1 MNALRVGDDI
11 GSYGPLAMSIEDSV
25 RWAAASGDLTPFHFD
40 PQAAADRGFEG
51 PVVHGPWKAAV
62 LRGLVQRWLGKAV
75 LRSFSADYLAPD
87 LLGEPMVFGGSITG
101 VGVTTDG
108 ATQVD
113 CELWVKRADGSLSVR
128 ATCAAVVE
136 EELDGLPLERVKQSV
151 RLGEVAGVFV
161 YEVTSGDIA
170 RFIEAVTGEPVDRD
184 DIDEAPATFYAALDP
199 VERRDLDLDD
209 FVQHLPFRK
218 TGGGN
223 AFNEVSAVRPIR
235 AGDVVT
241 VTTRYTE
248 VYEKKGSRGSLL
260 FRVREN
266 ELTDAAGERIATT
279 RCGHVL
285 SFDLTSRTV
294 TPRAEARA

>member
-1 MNALRVGDDI
+1 MTALTVGDDI
-11 GSYGPLAMSIEDSV
+11 GSYGPIAMSIEDSV
-25 RWAAASGDLTPFHFD
+25 RWAAASGDFTPFHFD
-40 PQAAADRGFEG
+40 PQAATDRGFEG
-51 PVVHGPWKAAV
+51 PVVHGPWKAAM
-62 LRGLVQRWLGKAV
+62 LRGLVQRWLGRVV

-87 LLGEPMVFGGSITG
+87 LLGEPMVFGGNVVG
-101 VGVTTDG
+101 VGETTDG
-108 ATQVD
+108 APQVE
-113 CELWVKRADGSLSVR
+113 CELWVKRSDGSLSVR
-128 ATCAAVVE
+128 ATCVAIVE
-136 EELDGLPLERVKQSV
+136 EQLEGLPLERVKQSV
-151 RLGEVAGVFV
+151 QLGEVAGVFV
-161 YEVTSGDIA
+161 YEVTAGDIA
-170 RFIEAVTGEPVDRD
+170 RFIEAVTGERVDRD
-184 DIDEAPATFYAALDP
+184 SIHEAPATFYAALDP

-285 SFDLTSRTV
+285 SFDLSA
-294 TPRAEARA
+294 RAEARA